1 MNANVHLCFS
11 MSISDERAMHL
22 GEIVPTASH
31 EQEASDLEAAFGF
44 LVGIAAGA
52 LIWAVAVLSACTW
65 LHFRM

>member
-1 MNANVHLCFS
+1 
-11 MSISDERAMHL
+11 MHL